1 MIGRKSAAASL
12 LVVSFSLVAAIQIA
26 LATAPATA
34 DPMTVVRTGLDQVLA
49 VFNDQRMP
57 LGQRRE
63 KLRSMS
69 LQYFDFESM
78 ARSAL
83 GYHWRDLSP
92 ARRDEF
98 VPLFTE
104 FIQDAYFSKMEQA
117 TVETVRQEARTAD
130 VRFIRQTYFS
140 ADYAEVFS
148 TVALND
154 MKDPLRVNYLMHQNA
169 GQWRVYDVTIEAI
182 SLIANYRNQFNR
194 VINNDGY
201 DKLIAE
207 LQVKRQ
213 QLRQYMD
220 QEARS
225 SAAQ

>member
-98 VPLFTE
+98 VPLFAE
-104 FIQDAYFSKMEQA
+104 FIQDAYLSKMEQA
-117 TVETVRQEARTAD
+117 TVEKIRQEANTAN
-130 VRFIRQTYFS
+130 VRFLKQTYFS
-140 ADYAEVFS
+140 SDYAEVFS
-148 TVALND
+148 TVTLQD
-154 MKDPLRVNYLMHQNA
+154 QKDPLEINFMMHQND
-169 GQWRVYDVTIEAI
+169 GQWRVYDVTVDAI
-182 SLIANYRNQFNR
+182 SLVANYRNQFNR
-194 VINNDGY
+194 VINNEGY
-201 DKLIAE
+201 PKLLADLRAKRE
-207 LQVKRQ
+207 QLQ
-213 QLRQYMD
+213 QYMK
-220 QEARS
+220 QEAS
-225 SAAQ
+225 NSASH